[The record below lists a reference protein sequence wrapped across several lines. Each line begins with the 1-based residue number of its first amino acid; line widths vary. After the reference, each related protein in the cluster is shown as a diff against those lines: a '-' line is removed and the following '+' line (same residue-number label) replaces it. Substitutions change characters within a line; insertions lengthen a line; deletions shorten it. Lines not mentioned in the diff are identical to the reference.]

1 METER
6 RQEQINCRHREYE
19 KENRRQTKRWHE
31 IAEIFDDLTDEFM
44 NLSRSV
50 CEEENWMSLLNNYK
64 SLRCVLIK
72 EQPWNVQRI
81 RQSTW
86 KLIIWCSARRTPW
99 VSNWPSKPEAALMTC
114 VWEPLENPREPPQ
127 NPTRSPTESRQTRR
141 KSYHQYRTHSF
152 TDLNIHKYILISS
165 F

>member
-50 CEEENWMSLLNNYK
+50 CEEDNWMSLLNNYK

-72 EQPWNVQRI
+72 EQP
-81 RQSTW
+81 
-86 KLIIWCSARRTPW
+86 
-99 VSNWPSKPEAALMTC
+99 
-114 VWEPLENPREPPQ
+114 
-127 NPTRSPTESRQTRR
+127 
-141 KSYHQYRTHSF
+141 
-152 TDLNIHKYILISS
+152 
-165 F
+165 